1 MYLDMFNLKN
11 LFFLIIISNML
22 LLFCLTQ
29 VIHVHV
35 LHLVK
40 NPVCSQGQLELLY
53 LLQFLKHLLMI
64 ILLPVQ
70 LIMRCHPLLVNQ
82 MLYKIQLVFKVLQLQ
97 LQVLKGLLKI
107 NKCHLQL
114 ESQIKKIL
122 LIQMTDGHLFLILQM
137 DFILIF

>member
-22 LLFCLTQ
+22 LLFYLTQ

-114 ESQIKKIL
+114 ESQIKKFL
-122 LIQMTDGHLFLILQM
+122 LIQMTEGHLFLILQM

>member
-1 MYLDMFNLKN
+1 MFNLKN

-70 LIMRCHPLLVNQ
+70 LIMRCHPILVNQ